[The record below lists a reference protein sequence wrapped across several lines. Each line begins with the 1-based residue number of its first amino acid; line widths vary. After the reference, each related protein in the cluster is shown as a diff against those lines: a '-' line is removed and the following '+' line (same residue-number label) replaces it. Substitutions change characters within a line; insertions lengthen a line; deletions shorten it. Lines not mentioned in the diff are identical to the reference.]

1 MEGVCTAWGGGAA
14 WSVDWPGVGS
24 INPAEPGPSL
34 SGQSQSQE
42 ASGSMFLFTSGLI
55 PGQSHFPTSHL
66 LELGPCGGKH
76 SGLWKGSGN
85 MVVSAGEDQTGQEG
99 PSAKLSEGISAT
111 NVTESPPGDVSMRP
125 GLLCL
130 DTHCLLHT
138 SAAPPKDS
146 RLSSPSLLVHP
157 TRRNFIILISL
168 TYHRW
173 SEKKCQ

>member
-24 INPAEPGPSL
+24 INPTEPGPSL

-42 ASGSMFLFTSGLI
+42 ASGSVFLFTSGLI
-55 PGQSHFPTSHL
+55 PGQGHFPTSHL
-66 LELGPCGGKH
+66 LESGACGGKQ

-85 MVVSAGEDQTGQEG
+85 VVVGDGEDQRGQEG
-99 PSAKLSEGISAT
+99 PSAKLLEGISAT
-111 NVTESPPGDVSMRP
+111 NITESPPGDVSTRP

-130 DTHCLLHT
+130 DTHRLFHT
-138 SAAPPKDS
+138 SAAPPKES
-146 RLSSPSLLVHP
+146 RLSSPSRLVHP